1 MFKKFAALAAAA
13 ALSLGVMT
21 GCGASGTTADSTGY
35 SAENPLV
42 LTLAH
47 GLSET
52 HTVHIAM
59 TQFAD
64 EVAEKT
70 DGRIQVKIFPNG
82 QLGSE
87 NENLEQLQAGVIAMT
102 KVSAPGLATYNDAFN
117 TFGLPYIFNDT
128 DDFYHVMDSQEMQ
141 DFFLSTGDDGFVT
154 LTYYTSGARSF
165 YTKDRAIRT
174 PADLKGLKIRV
185 QDMKSQTDMMSYLG
199 GIPVAMSYGDVYT
212 SLQTGIIDGTE
223 NNETALTT
231 GKHGEVCK
239 VYSVDQHAMIPDV
252 LIMSEKVWE
261 TISPEDQEII
271 LEAAHDSTDAHKVM
285 WDTAVEE
292 AVKEAQETMGVEF
305 VYDVDKEAFR
315 EATQPM
321 IEAYEEQYPG
331 VKTLLDTIDAARWEE
346 EAMKNTF
353 AAIKFWM
360 DKILSIA
367 CAVLLTFM
375 TVLVLIQ
382 VFSRYILNSPVAF
395 TEELVRYSL
404 IWTGFI
410 GAAYAFST
418 REHMS
423 LTLIRDKFTGKAH
436 TALLVVIDGLI
447 LLMAIFVFTIGGF
460 KLAVS
465 ASREFSALLG
475 IPRSLVY
482 SIAPISGVFI
492 VLAQIINIYEDVTGE
507 KVESKEGADK

>member
-1 MFKKFAALAAAA
+1 
-13 ALSLGVMT
+13 
-21 GCGASGTTADSTGY
+21 
-35 SAENPLV
+35 
-42 LTLAH
+42 
-47 GLSET
+47 
-52 HTVHIAM
+52 
-59 TQFAD
+59 
-64 EVAEKT
+64 
-70 DGRIQVKIFPNG
+70 
-82 QLGSE
+82 
-87 NENLEQLQAGVIAMT
+87 
-102 KVSAPGLATYNDAFN
+102 
-117 TFGLPYIFNDT
+117 
-128 DDFYHVMDSQEMQ
+128 
-141 DFFLSTGDDGFVT
+141 
-154 LTYYTSGARSF
+154 
-165 YTKDRAIRT
+165 
-174 PADLKGLKIRV
+174 
-185 QDMKSQTDMMSYLG
+185 
-199 GIPVAMSYGDVYT
+199 
-212 SLQTGIIDGTE
+212 
-223 NNETALTT
+223 
-231 GKHGEVCK
+231 
-239 VYSVDQHAMIPDV
+239 
-252 LIMSEKVWE
+252 
-261 TISPEDQEII
+261 
-271 LEAAHDSTDAHKVM
+271 
-285 WDTAVEE
+285 
-292 AVKEAQETMGVEF
+292 
-305 VYDVDKEAFR
+305 
-315 EATQPM
+315 
-321 IEAYEEQYPG
+321 
-331 VKTLLDTIDAARWEE
+331 
-346 EAMKNTF
+346 MKNTF

-436 TALLVVIDGLI
+436 TALLVVIDALI

-507 KVESKEGADK
+507 KVESEEGADK

>member
-1 MFKKFAALAAAA
+1 
-13 ALSLGVMT
+13 
-21 GCGASGTTADSTGY
+21 
-35 SAENPLV
+35 
-42 LTLAH
+42 
-47 GLSET
+47 
-52 HTVHIAM
+52 
-59 TQFAD
+59 
-64 EVAEKT
+64 
-70 DGRIQVKIFPNG
+70 
-82 QLGSE
+82 
-87 NENLEQLQAGVIAMT
+87 
-102 KVSAPGLATYNDAFN
+102 
-117 TFGLPYIFNDT
+117 
-128 DDFYHVMDSQEMQ
+128 
-141 DFFLSTGDDGFVT
+141 
-154 LTYYTSGARSF
+154 
-165 YTKDRAIRT
+165 
-174 PADLKGLKIRV
+174 
-185 QDMKSQTDMMSYLG
+185 
-199 GIPVAMSYGDVYT
+199 
-212 SLQTGIIDGTE
+212 
-223 NNETALTT
+223 
-231 GKHGEVCK
+231 
-239 VYSVDQHAMIPDV
+239 
-252 LIMSEKVWE
+252 
-261 TISPEDQEII
+261 
-271 LEAAHDSTDAHKVM
+271 
-285 WDTAVEE
+285 
-292 AVKEAQETMGVEF
+292 
-305 VYDVDKEAFR
+305 
-315 EATQPM
+315 
-321 IEAYEEQYPG
+321 
-331 VKTLLDTIDAARWEE
+331 
-346 EAMKNTF
+346 MKNTF

-436 TALLVVIDGLI
+436 TALLVVINGLI

-507 KVESKEGADK
+507 KVESEEGADK

>member
-1 MFKKFAALAAAA
+1 
-13 ALSLGVMT
+13 
-21 GCGASGTTADSTGY
+21 
-35 SAENPLV
+35 
-42 LTLAH
+42 
-47 GLSET
+47 
-52 HTVHIAM
+52 
-59 TQFAD
+59 
-64 EVAEKT
+64 
-70 DGRIQVKIFPNG
+70 
-82 QLGSE
+82 
-87 NENLEQLQAGVIAMT
+87 
-102 KVSAPGLATYNDAFN
+102 
-117 TFGLPYIFNDT
+117 
-128 DDFYHVMDSQEMQ
+128 
-141 DFFLSTGDDGFVT
+141 
-154 LTYYTSGARSF
+154 
-165 YTKDRAIRT
+165 
-174 PADLKGLKIRV
+174 
-185 QDMKSQTDMMSYLG
+185 
-199 GIPVAMSYGDVYT
+199 
-212 SLQTGIIDGTE
+212 
-223 NNETALTT
+223 
-231 GKHGEVCK
+231 
-239 VYSVDQHAMIPDV
+239 
-252 LIMSEKVWE
+252 
-261 TISPEDQEII
+261 
-271 LEAAHDSTDAHKVM
+271 
-285 WDTAVEE
+285 
-292 AVKEAQETMGVEF
+292 
-305 VYDVDKEAFR
+305 
-315 EATQPM
+315 
-321 IEAYEEQYPG
+321 
-331 VKTLLDTIDAARWEE
+331 
-346 EAMKNTF
+346 MKNTF

-507 KVESKEGADK
+507 KVESKEGADKWYHHDHRYPVRRVRRAAVPRRAYLHQHCGVVYRDRHVHPVLGPDHLYHDAEDELRRGELLAACCAPVHSGRQHHE

>member
-1 MFKKFAALAAAA
+1 
-13 ALSLGVMT
+13 
-21 GCGASGTTADSTGY
+21 
-35 SAENPLV
+35 
-42 LTLAH
+42 
-47 GLSET
+47 
-52 HTVHIAM
+52 
-59 TQFAD
+59 
-64 EVAEKT
+64 
-70 DGRIQVKIFPNG
+70 
-82 QLGSE
+82 
-87 NENLEQLQAGVIAMT
+87 
-102 KVSAPGLATYNDAFN
+102 
-117 TFGLPYIFNDT
+117 
-128 DDFYHVMDSQEMQ
+128 
-141 DFFLSTGDDGFVT
+141 
-154 LTYYTSGARSF
+154 
-165 YTKDRAIRT
+165 
-174 PADLKGLKIRV
+174 
-185 QDMKSQTDMMSYLG
+185 
-199 GIPVAMSYGDVYT
+199 
-212 SLQTGIIDGTE
+212 
-223 NNETALTT
+223 
-231 GKHGEVCK
+231 
-239 VYSVDQHAMIPDV
+239 
-252 LIMSEKVWE
+252 
-261 TISPEDQEII
+261 
-271 LEAAHDSTDAHKVM
+271 
-285 WDTAVEE
+285 
-292 AVKEAQETMGVEF
+292 
-305 VYDVDKEAFR
+305 
-315 EATQPM
+315 
-321 IEAYEEQYPG
+321 
-331 VKTLLDTIDAARWEE
+331 
-346 EAMKNTF
+346 MKNTF

-423 LTLIRDKFTGKAH
+423 LTLIRDKFIGKAH

-492 VLAQIINIYEDVTGE
+492 VLAQIINIYEDVTGK

>member
-1 MFKKFAALAAAA
+1 
-13 ALSLGVMT
+13 
-21 GCGASGTTADSTGY
+21 
-35 SAENPLV
+35 
-42 LTLAH
+42 
-47 GLSET
+47 
-52 HTVHIAM
+52 
-59 TQFAD
+59 
-64 EVAEKT
+64 
-70 DGRIQVKIFPNG
+70 
-82 QLGSE
+82 
-87 NENLEQLQAGVIAMT
+87 
-102 KVSAPGLATYNDAFN
+102 
-117 TFGLPYIFNDT
+117 
-128 DDFYHVMDSQEMQ
+128 
-141 DFFLSTGDDGFVT
+141 
-154 LTYYTSGARSF
+154 
-165 YTKDRAIRT
+165 
-174 PADLKGLKIRV
+174 
-185 QDMKSQTDMMSYLG
+185 
-199 GIPVAMSYGDVYT
+199 
-212 SLQTGIIDGTE
+212 
-223 NNETALTT
+223 
-231 GKHGEVCK
+231 
-239 VYSVDQHAMIPDV
+239 
-252 LIMSEKVWE
+252 
-261 TISPEDQEII
+261 
-271 LEAAHDSTDAHKVM
+271 
-285 WDTAVEE
+285 
-292 AVKEAQETMGVEF
+292 
-305 VYDVDKEAFR
+305 
-315 EATQPM
+315 
-321 IEAYEEQYPG
+321 
-331 VKTLLDTIDAARWEE
+331 
-346 EAMKNTF
+346 MKNTF

-492 VLAQIINIYEDVTGE
+492 VLAQIINIYKDVTGE

>member
-1 MFKKFAALAAAA
+1 
-13 ALSLGVMT
+13 
-21 GCGASGTTADSTGY
+21 
-35 SAENPLV
+35 
-42 LTLAH
+42 
-47 GLSET
+47 
-52 HTVHIAM
+52 
-59 TQFAD
+59 
-64 EVAEKT
+64 
-70 DGRIQVKIFPNG
+70 
-82 QLGSE
+82 
-87 NENLEQLQAGVIAMT
+87 
-102 KVSAPGLATYNDAFN
+102 
-117 TFGLPYIFNDT
+117 
-128 DDFYHVMDSQEMQ
+128 
-141 DFFLSTGDDGFVT
+141 
-154 LTYYTSGARSF
+154 
-165 YTKDRAIRT
+165 
-174 PADLKGLKIRV
+174 
-185 QDMKSQTDMMSYLG
+185 
-199 GIPVAMSYGDVYT
+199 
-212 SLQTGIIDGTE
+212 
-223 NNETALTT
+223 
-231 GKHGEVCK
+231 
-239 VYSVDQHAMIPDV
+239 
-252 LIMSEKVWE
+252 
-261 TISPEDQEII
+261 
-271 LEAAHDSTDAHKVM
+271 
-285 WDTAVEE
+285 
-292 AVKEAQETMGVEF
+292 
-305 VYDVDKEAFR
+305 
-315 EATQPM
+315 
-321 IEAYEEQYPG
+321 
-331 VKTLLDTIDAARWEE
+331 
-346 EAMKNTF
+346 MKNTF

-492 VLAQIINIYEDVTGE
+492 VLAQIINIYEYVTGE

>member
-1 MFKKFAALAAAA
+1 
-13 ALSLGVMT
+13 
-21 GCGASGTTADSTGY
+21 
-35 SAENPLV
+35 
-42 LTLAH
+42 
-47 GLSET
+47 
-52 HTVHIAM
+52 
-59 TQFAD
+59 
-64 EVAEKT
+64 
-70 DGRIQVKIFPNG
+70 
-82 QLGSE
+82 
-87 NENLEQLQAGVIAMT
+87 
-102 KVSAPGLATYNDAFN
+102 
-117 TFGLPYIFNDT
+117 
-128 DDFYHVMDSQEMQ
+128 
-141 DFFLSTGDDGFVT
+141 
-154 LTYYTSGARSF
+154 
-165 YTKDRAIRT
+165 
-174 PADLKGLKIRV
+174 
-185 QDMKSQTDMMSYLG
+185 
-199 GIPVAMSYGDVYT
+199 
-212 SLQTGIIDGTE
+212 
-223 NNETALTT
+223 
-231 GKHGEVCK
+231 
-239 VYSVDQHAMIPDV
+239 
-252 LIMSEKVWE
+252 
-261 TISPEDQEII
+261 
-271 LEAAHDSTDAHKVM
+271 
-285 WDTAVEE
+285 
-292 AVKEAQETMGVEF
+292 
-305 VYDVDKEAFR
+305 
-315 EATQPM
+315 
-321 IEAYEEQYPG
+321 
-331 VKTLLDTIDAARWEE
+331 
-346 EAMKNTF
+346 MKNTF

-447 LLMAIFVFTIGGF
+447 LLMAIFVFAIGGF

-507 KVESKEGADK
+507 KVESEEGADK

>member
-1 MFKKFAALAAAA
+1 
-13 ALSLGVMT
+13 
-21 GCGASGTTADSTGY
+21 
-35 SAENPLV
+35 
-42 LTLAH
+42 
-47 GLSET
+47 
-52 HTVHIAM
+52 
-59 TQFAD
+59 
-64 EVAEKT
+64 
-70 DGRIQVKIFPNG
+70 
-82 QLGSE
+82 
-87 NENLEQLQAGVIAMT
+87 
-102 KVSAPGLATYNDAFN
+102 
-117 TFGLPYIFNDT
+117 
-128 DDFYHVMDSQEMQ
+128 
-141 DFFLSTGDDGFVT
+141 
-154 LTYYTSGARSF
+154 
-165 YTKDRAIRT
+165 
-174 PADLKGLKIRV
+174 
-185 QDMKSQTDMMSYLG
+185 
-199 GIPVAMSYGDVYT
+199 
-212 SLQTGIIDGTE
+212 
-223 NNETALTT
+223 
-231 GKHGEVCK
+231 
-239 VYSVDQHAMIPDV
+239 
-252 LIMSEKVWE
+252 
-261 TISPEDQEII
+261 
-271 LEAAHDSTDAHKVM
+271 
-285 WDTAVEE
+285 
-292 AVKEAQETMGVEF
+292 
-305 VYDVDKEAFR
+305 
-315 EATQPM
+315 
-321 IEAYEEQYPG
+321 
-331 VKTLLDTIDAARWEE
+331 
-346 EAMKNTF
+346 MKNTF

-423 LTLIRDKFTGKAH
+423 LTLIRDKIHRQGV
-436 TALLVVIDGLI
+436 LVVIDGLI